1 MTRIFWI
8 VGLCIAL
15 VVISALVV
23 ICLISLV
30 THRHLNLE
38 GWGMLIFGAY
48 ALRLIFGWLRSAIKN
63 GDPTKSTNRTTVT
76 G

>member
-23 ICLISLV
+23 ICLIGLV

-38 GWGMLIFGAY
+38 GWGMLILGAY
-48 ALRLIFGWLRSAIKN
+48 TLKLIFGWLRSAIKY
-63 GDPTKSTNRTTVT
+63 GDPTKGVNHQVT

>member
-23 ICLISLV
+23 ICLIGLV

-38 GWGMLIFGAY
+38 G
-48 ALRLIFGWLRSAIKN
+48 
-63 GDPTKSTNRTTVT
+63 
-76 G
+76 

>member
-1 MTRIFWI
+1 MTRVLWI

-23 ICLISLV
+23 ICLIGLV

-38 GWGMLIFGAY
+38 GWGMLILGAY
-48 ALRLIFGWLRSAIKN
+48 TLRLIFGWLRSAIKY
-63 GDPTKSTNRTTVT
+63 GDPTKSLSPKATI
-76 G
+76 